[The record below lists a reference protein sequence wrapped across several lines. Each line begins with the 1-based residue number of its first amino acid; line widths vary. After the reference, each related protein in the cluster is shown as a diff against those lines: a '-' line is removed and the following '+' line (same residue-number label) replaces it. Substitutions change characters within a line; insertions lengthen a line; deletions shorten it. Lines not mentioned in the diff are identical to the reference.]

1 MTDPRRPRARTSGL
15 PREGSARTTY
25 DVTLEAGAVDDLA
38 ELPHWLHAA
47 IIARAE
53 ALAIDPRPPG
63 ATPLKG
69 ELKGSYRLKVRHV
82 YRIGYEV
89 DDAARTVVVWQIG
102 HRDKF
107 YEKAKRRRK

>member
-1 MTDPRRPRARTSGL
+1 VTDRKQPQARVIDPRRD
-15 PREGSARTTY
+15 ESARTTY
-25 DVTLEAGAVDDLA
+25 DVNLEAGAVDDLA
-38 ELPHWLHAA
+38 ELPRRLHAA

-69 ELKGSYRLKVRHV
+69 ELKGSYRMNVRHV

-89 DDAARTVVVWQIG
+89 DGAARTVAVWQIG